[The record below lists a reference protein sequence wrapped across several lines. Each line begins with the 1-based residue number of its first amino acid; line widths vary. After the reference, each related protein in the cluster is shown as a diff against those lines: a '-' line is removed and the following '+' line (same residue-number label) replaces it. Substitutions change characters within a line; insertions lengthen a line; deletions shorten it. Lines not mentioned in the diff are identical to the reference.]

1 MGMIANYELLSD
13 EQLEELKNF
22 DPAQFEENLEIME
35 EWNSEA
41 DCLLD
46 IDKMW
51 DVLHFVL
58 TGTDS
63 SKPEEKNPLSEA
75 VLGEVNVES
84 PDYVAYTNKERIPLI
99 VSALEKFDIEK
110 AMENFDVAACKRANL
125 YPNIWDLEDEEELE
139 ELKEEIV
146 DYFENMK
153 DFYNS
158 VLRNKGNVMVTIF

>member
-58 TGTDS
+58 TGADS
-63 SKPEEKNPLSEA
+63 SEPEEKNPLSEA
-75 VLGEVNVES
+75 VVGEVNVES

-110 AMENFDVAACKRANL
+110 AMRNFDVAACKRAEL
-125 YPNIWDLEDEEELE
+125 YPNIWDMEDEEELE

-158 VLRNKGNVMVTIF
+158 VLRNKGNVMVTIY